1 LDGTAMD
8 HFTFNNENVQNL
20 LEKLKKKDGHIDE
33 EKCQRII
40 NQLKNE
46 EAVVPLR
53 DEIRKEY
60 LNYLKDTVIDGCSES
75 SWLEGVSFFPRAL
88 QKACYDIEADIRIL
102 FSRRRNLIGTDK
114 ETGISRIS
122 IGKIAGVTT
131 YRLAKAHIIHLNQ
144 TCIDCFQNKFEKKE
158 KLCSISTFNA
168 ELAIICGLYF
178 IGKNYTDTNS
188 DVRNEIL
195 YTLINRH
202 TNQETLGVIFDTLKE
217 HEST

>member
-1 LDGTAMD
+1 MD
-8 HFTFNNENVQNL
+8 HIAFSNENVQKTL
-20 LEKLKKKDGHIDE
+20 LEKLKKKDGYVDE

-46 EAVVPLR
+46 EAIVPLR
-53 DEIRKEY
+53 GKIGKKY
-60 LNYLKDTVIDGCSES
+60 LNLLKDTVIEGCSES
-75 SWLEGVSFFPRAL
+75 SWLEGVSYFPRAL
-88 QKACYDIEADIRIL
+88 QKTCYEIEADIRIL
-102 FSRRRNLIGTDK
+102 FFRRRNLIGTDK
-114 ETGISRIS
+114 KTGISRIS

-144 TCIDCFQNKFEKKE
+144 TCIDCFQNKIAKKE
-158 KLCSISTFNA
+158 KLCSVSTLNT
-168 ELAIICGLYF
+168 ELAIICGLCF
-178 IGKNYTDTNS
+178 IGKNYTNTNS

-217 HEST
+217 HESTQNDD